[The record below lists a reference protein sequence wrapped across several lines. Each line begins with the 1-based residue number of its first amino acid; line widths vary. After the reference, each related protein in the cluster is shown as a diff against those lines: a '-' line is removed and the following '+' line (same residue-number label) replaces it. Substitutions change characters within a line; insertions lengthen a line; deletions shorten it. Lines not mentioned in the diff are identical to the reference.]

1 MNKTIEFIKSFPK
14 FISESIDETKKL
26 TFPTKES
33 ILAGTL
39 VVFLVSLILI
49 VYIFVIDFI
58 VSNIVAYIIRL
69 FGG

>member
-1 MNKTIEFIKSFPK
+1 MNRALEFIKSFPK
-14 FISESIDETKKL
+14 FISEFIEETKKL

-39 VVFLVSLILI
+39 VVFIVSIILI
-49 VYIFVIDFI
+49 VYIFAIDFI
-58 VSNIVAYIIRL
+58 VSNIVAYIIRM